1 MSSFLCFLCHS
12 TVNSET
18 TEETRDKYRE
28 IVGMHLC
35 PDSHLC
41 YICCCLLN
49 KLCLFRAMCLKRS
62 LEYPVL
68 FSEKGTINLQRSDL
82 DTLNICTEDNCKQSI
97 YSINKSLYANF
108 NTKTYIFNSVN
119 YNDFY
124 EAEQDCNTHS
134 NQYVELEDDRNDYD
148 NASNHSNDNYITD
161 FDNNAF
167 NTEKANEDR
176 NQFVDNDHNCDF
188 VANQN
193 EFIDKH
199 NEFNDNENRFMD
211 INNERHFFNE
221 EMQIQEEDCN
231 ETANNRMEYKENAHS
246 EAEILEMPVNVDN
259 QSENIQIEIKIEPCT
274 QEINHKSDQ
283 IAVPTENNEMNDDSI
298 DPTKENTVEK
308 QKKTKKNKKA
318 KKKSFTKI
326 VLSFK
331 EQKSVLEAMRKEKKY
346 LEAEFKCHSCAL
358 GFLFKDTYQSHMVR
372 HEELHRCNK
381 CGVEVKRTH
390 KARHSRDC
398 WGQGAGSS
406 CHLCGKLF
414 RDSACLQ
421 QHLKRFHAARSSP
434 SRRQYSCHA
443 CGQTFP
449 EQTKLRTH
457 MLSHLTAQFPC
468 DRCPATFRSPYSRRR
483 HRASH
488 DAPSAP
494 PGGARKRKP
503 DPVDRESHECPVCGR
518 DCPTPRALTL
528 HLETHSTRLY
538 SCAQCGASRASRRR
552 LARHVASHRAP
563 VCAQHQC
570 HLCGNVYK
578 STSKLNR
585 HIREVCERARLEE
598 QLASLY
604 EHENDMHMQH
614 HHNM

>member
-1 MSSFLCFLCHS
+1 
-12 TVNSET
+12 
-18 TEETRDKYRE
+18 
-28 IVGMHLC
+28 
-35 PDSHLC
+35 
-41 YICCCLLN
+41 
-49 KLCLFRAMCLKRS
+49 MCLKRS

-82 DTLNICTEDNCKQSI
+82 DTLNICTEDN
-97 YSINKSLYANF
+97 L
-108 NTKTYIFNSVN
+108 N

-167 NTEKANEDR
+167 NTEKTNEDR
-176 NQFVDNDHNCDF
+176 NQFVENHCDF

-221 EMQIQEEDCN
+221 EMRIQEEDCN
-231 ETANNRMEYKENAHS
+231 ETANNRIEYKENAHS
-246 EAEILEMPVNVDN
+246 EAEILEMPLNVDN
-259 QSENIQIEIKIEPCT
+259 QSENLQIEIKIEPCA

-283 IAVPTENNEMNDDSI
+283 MAVQTENNEINDDSI
-298 DPTKENTVEK
+298 DPTKDNTVEK

-372 HEELHRCNK
+372 HEESNGQFSCNVCGLRFATQNARCMHVILHSELHRCNK
-381 CGVEVKRTH
+381 CGMEVKRTH

-414 RDSACLQ
+414 RDSPSLQQHLKRFHAARSSPSRRHYEDSACLQ
-421 QHLKRFHAARSSP
+421 QHLKRFHAARSTP

-457 MLSHLTAQFPC
+457 ML
-468 DRCPATFRSPYSRRR
+468 
-483 HRASH
+483 
-488 DAPSAP
+488 
-494 PGGARKRKP
+494 
-503 DPVDRESHECPVCGR
+503 
-518 DCPTPRALTL
+518 
-528 HLETHSTRLY
+528 
-538 SCAQCGASRASRRR
+538 
-552 LARHVASHRAP
+552 
-563 VCAQHQC
+563 
-570 HLCGNVYK
+570 
-578 STSKLNR
+578 
-585 HIREVCERARLEE
+585 
-598 QLASLY
+598 
-604 EHENDMHMQH
+604 
-614 HHNM
+614 

>member
-82 DTLNICTEDNCKQSI
+82 DTLNICTEDNCKQSL

-148 NASNHSNDNYITD
+148 NASNHSNDNYITN

-167 NTEKANEDR
+167 NTEKTNEDR
-176 NQFVDNDHNCDF
+176 DQFVDNDNHSDF

-211 INNERHFFNE
+211 INNERPFYNE
-221 EMQIQEEDCN
+221 DMQIQEEECN
-231 ETANNRMEYKENAHS
+231 ESTNNRKEYSKNIHS
-246 EAEILEMPVNVDN
+246 EAEVFVMPENVDN
-259 QSENIQIEIKIEPCT
+259 HSENLQIEIKIEPYI

-283 IAVPTENNEMNDDSI
+283 MAVQTENNKINDDSI

-372 HEELHRCNK
+372 HEESNGQFSCNVCGLRFATQNARCMHVILHSELHRCNK
-381 CGVEVKRTH
+381 CGLEVKRTH

-414 RDSACLQ
+414 RDPACLQQHLKRFHAARSSPSRRQHSCHYEQETVNIIRSDSACLQ

-457 MLSHLTAQFPC
+457 ML
-468 DRCPATFRSPYSRRR
+468 
-483 HRASH
+483 
-488 DAPSAP
+488 
-494 PGGARKRKP
+494 
-503 DPVDRESHECPVCGR
+503 
-518 DCPTPRALTL
+518 
-528 HLETHSTRLY
+528 
-538 SCAQCGASRASRRR
+538 
-552 LARHVASHRAP
+552 
-563 VCAQHQC
+563 
-570 HLCGNVYK
+570 
-578 STSKLNR
+578 
-585 HIREVCERARLEE
+585 
-598 QLASLY
+598 
-604 EHENDMHMQH
+604 
-614 HHNM
+614 